1 MEPTK
6 QPTIEPSVNPTIFP
20 SMEPTT
26 YPTAFPTQSPSN
38 TPSSTASPS
47 SNPTKYTP
55 NTAFIAMNSTDF
67 MRPDESEINSGSNK
81 MIVTVTIV
89 VCALVIGCM
98 IGIYL
103 CWKYQTQQEF
113 QNNIV
118 HLKETVE
125 PMISM
130 EMSNAQI

>member
-38 TPSSTASPS
+38 TPSSSVQPS
-47 SNPTKYTP
+47 SSPTKYTS
-55 NTAFIAMNSTDF
+55 NAAMNSTDF
-67 MRPDESEINSGSNK
+67 MRRDESEINSGSNK
-81 MIVTVTIV
+81 MVLTVTIV
-89 VCALVIGCM
+89 VCALVIGCA

-103 CWKYQTQQEF
+103 CWKYQAQQEI

-118 HLKETVE
+118 HLKETSE